1 MLTIGKLAV
10 ESGTSRDALSY
21 HEREGLLAPAAKT
34 GAGYRLYAP
43 KPSNYDISTLPRGGA
58 TLQLCSYNPMSPLS
72 SIVGLPAKLKCRGVW
87 VLACLC

>member
-34 GAGYRLYAP
+34 GAGYRFNDLQP
-43 KPSNYDISTLPRGGA
+43 IHFTHRHGDRPSRGP
-58 TLQLCSYNPMSPLS
+58 CSRN
-72 SIVGLPAKLKCRGVW
+72 
-87 VLACLC
+87 